1 MRDADDGRAVGAAA
15 VGREEAGGDEGVHE
29 RAFLGGRSQPL
40 ERRRFARRQF
50 PDRRQGDQLAED
62 RGKRGLHR
70 LGKRR
75 EHLAGAGGQRFLDPA
90 QLPVGRERQPAVFP
104 APLVKLIQR
113 EFQQGQAVGAVG
125 RLQQHVVQPGIG
137 LGLDLE
143 RQPGGH
149 RRLTND
155 LPNVGGGRRTEVI
168 LPNPV
173 LETHQLGDL
182 AAAPVEI
189 APQRGDHPHFFV
201 VLDKGGNRIKE
212 PNPLLRNDID
222 TEELFELIDDQGEP
236 RFRLRLG
243 PGAAPAHREPPAKA
257 LP

>member
-1 MRDADDGRAVGAAA
+1 MASA
-15 VGREEAGGDEGVHE
+15 
-29 RAFLGGRSQPL
+29 S
-40 ERRRFARRQF
+40 
-50 PDRRQGDQLAED
+50 
-62 RGKRGLHR
+62 
-70 LGKRR
+70 
-75 EHLAGAGGQRFLDPA
+75 LDPA

-201 VLDKGGNRIKE
+201 VLDKGGNRIEE

-243 PGAAPAHREPPAKA
+243 PGARLLIASRLRKPSLDGPKGRFRRLAEELRQLLRACAVRGQLGQRFGLEESDGQRAKQIA
-257 LP
+257 LPVAGAQDGPPPQADPFDHAGIGQSR